1 LNFEN
6 LDLYLINELQFYKMA
21 LADDVQYFIEDFK
34 TKLGGGGVVFWGD
47 RGKNAQALLELEITP
62 GYRAKVLSELK
73 VADYFAGPITV
84 ALNGGADTWVFGKNI
99 KDRDI
104 YIKITLGMANM
115 QVICISFHVA
125 EQPMKYPLK

>member
-1 LNFEN
+1 
-6 LDLYLINELQFYKMA
+6 MA
-21 LADDVQYFIEDFK
+21 LADHVQYFIEDFK
-34 TKLGGGGVVFWGD
+34 TKLGVWGVVFRDD

-62 GYRAKVLSELK
+62 AYRAKVLSELK
-73 VADYFAGPITV
+73 VADYCAGPITE
-84 ALNGGADTWVFGKNI
+84 ALNGGADMWVFGKNI

-125 EQPMKYPLK
+125 EHPMKYPLK